1 MNEKKEFTVKKE
13 RNTSIDLLKA
23 IAMFMVVIL
32 HTITYGLADVE
43 FVKASKIVC
52 DVLQGVSIVAVN
64 CFVLITGYFM
74 CDTTKINWGRL
85 LRLWI
90 QVECFSIGMYM
101 MMCVVPNTGIT
112 FNVTDLIRNAMPLLT
127 NQYWFVTCYFLL
139 CIIAPFLNVFINA
152 VENDE
157 YRKVLIILTILF
169 SVIPSINIF
178 GDQFGTKNGYS
189 LIWFC
194 ILYLI
199 AAYIRRMDNFISTTN
214 IFFGIFLPLTVINI
228 ILRIVGD
235 YVPEIIQVLIRNSAV
250 AYNGSIVLIM
260 SVALFEYALNKKTQM
275 SSKVTKV
282 ASLSF
287 GVYLWHEINNVR
299 EYIWNQAK
307 LSNVAD
313 NWLLLLVK
321 ILGVAILVFTI
332 GILMESIRRVVIYG
346 GVIVQKLWNARLE
359 K

>member
-1 MNEKKEFTVKKE
+1 
-13 RNTSIDLLKA
+13 
-23 IAMFMVVIL
+23 
-32 HTITYGLADVE
+32 
-43 FVKASKIVC
+43 
-52 DVLQGVSIVAVN
+52 
-64 CFVLITGYFM
+64 
-74 CDTTKINWGRL
+74 
-85 LRLWI
+85 
-90 QVECFSIGMYM
+90 
-101 MMCVVPNTGIT
+101 
-112 FNVTDLIRNAMPLLT
+112 
-127 NQYWFVTCYFLL
+127 
-139 CIIAPFLNVFINA
+139 
-152 VENDE
+152 
-157 YRKVLIILTILF
+157 
-169 SVIPSINIF
+169 
-178 GDQFGTKNGYS
+178 
-189 LIWFC
+189 
-194 ILYLI
+194 
-199 AAYIRRMDNFISTTN
+199 MDNIISTTN
-214 IFFGIFLPLTVINI
+214 IFFGIFLSLTVINI

-287 GVYLWHEINNVR
+287 GVYLWHENNNVR

-346 GVIVQKLWNARLE
+346 GRLF
-359 K
+359 KNYGMHD